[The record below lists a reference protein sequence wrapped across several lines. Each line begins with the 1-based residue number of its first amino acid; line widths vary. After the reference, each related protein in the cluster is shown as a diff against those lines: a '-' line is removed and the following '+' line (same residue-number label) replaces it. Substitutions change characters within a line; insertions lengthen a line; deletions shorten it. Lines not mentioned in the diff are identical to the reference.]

1 MSRIRGAKPASL
13 RRLVSDIQR
22 QSGVVVAQEVA
33 ARAAP
38 EVTALALAE
47 FDAGR
52 TAYGDPRP
60 EGVDGRELRLVRT
73 GATRA
78 ALRFVA
84 VGTVIRCVLGPR
96 YARYLVG
103 KYRILPS
110 GQQAVPF
117 RWRRAIS
124 DVARDVVSRRIESVV
139 APLRRAS

>member
-1 MSRIRGAKPASL
+1 VSSL
-13 RRLVSDIQR
+13 KKLIGDLQK
-22 QSGVVVAQEVA
+22 QAGVVVAQEVA

-38 EVTALALAE
+38 KVTALALAE

-60 EGVDGRELRLVRT
+60 EGVDGRELTLVRT

-78 ALRFVA
+78 ALRFAA

-110 GQQAVPF
+110 GQQSVPF